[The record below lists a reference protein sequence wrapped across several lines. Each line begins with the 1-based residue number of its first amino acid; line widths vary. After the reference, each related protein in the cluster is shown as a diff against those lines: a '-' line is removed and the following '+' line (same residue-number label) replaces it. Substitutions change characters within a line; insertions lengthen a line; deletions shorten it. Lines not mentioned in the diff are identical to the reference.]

1 MDKQTGWKETAIHNS
16 VGCWKEFISSRVE
29 LALER
34 VSRKAK
40 YMGLCRKQRENEE
53 TVRVLLDKL
62 DKGERVIIQRY
73 YEGETAKEGYELD
86 EAYIQGLKDGIRFLL
101 WIDVSGVKDWM
112 QE

>member
-1 MDKQTGWKETAIHNS
+1 MGKQSGWRKTAVHNS

-40 YMGLCRKQRENEE
+40 YMELCRKQREHEV
-53 TVRVLLDKL
+53 TVGALLDKL
-62 DKGERVIIQRY
+62 DKGERIIIQRY

-86 EAYIQGLKDGIRFLL
+86 EAYIQGVKDGIRFLIWL
-101 WIDVSGVKDWM
+101 DISGVKDWIRD
-112 QE
+112 